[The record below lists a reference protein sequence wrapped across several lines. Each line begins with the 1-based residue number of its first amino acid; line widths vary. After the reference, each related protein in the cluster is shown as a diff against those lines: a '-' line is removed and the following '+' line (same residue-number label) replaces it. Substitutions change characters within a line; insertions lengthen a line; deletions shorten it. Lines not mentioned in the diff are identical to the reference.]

1 MNSPTRRVSVIAPCR
16 NEREHVLAFCDA
28 VAAQRL
34 PNGVAIEVLVADGQS
49 DDGTR
54 ELLDARCAADAR
66 FVRVDNPGRIVSTGL
81 NRCLE
86 RARGAVIVRMDLHSV
101 YEGDYIAQ
109 CLAALERSGAAN
121 VGGPWRAEGDASMPH
136 HAPGGA
142 TLRDRSRGAT
152 QRDRSR
158 GATQRAIAAAF
169 QSRWVAGGARSRDLG
184 YEGPVDT
191 VYLGCWPRE
200 TFDRHGGF
208 DETLARNQDD
218 EHNLRLVRA
227 GATVWQSALI
237 RSRYRPRASLAQ
249 LFAQQRQY
257 GYWKAF
263 VMKKHGRA
271 ASLRQLV
278 PGAFVAALGALAAA
292 SLAWPVARVGLL
304 ALLGAYALYVAA
316 ATLAI
321 ARSAGLSRT
330 RSAGLSRTRSAGLPR
345 ARSAGL
351 SLLPRL
357 PLVIAAYHFGYG
369 LGSLRGWV
377 DVLVRGAP
385 SPAFGVLT
393 R

>member
-1 MNSPTRRVSVIAPCR
+1 MSSPLPTRAVFDMSSPAPRVSVIAPCR

-121 VGGPWRAEGDASMPH
+121 VGGPWRAEGDASMLH

-142 TLRDRSRGAT
+142 TL
-152 QRDRSR
+152 RDRSR

-263 VMKKHGRA
+263 VMKKHGRV

-292 SLAWPVARVGLL
+292 SLAWPAARVGLL

-321 ARSAGLSRT
+321 ARSAGLPRT
-330 RSAGLSRTRSAGLPR
+330 
-345 ARSAGL
+345 RSAGL

-385 SPAFGVLT
+385 SPGFGVLT

>member
-1 MNSPTRRVSVIAPCR
+1 MSSPLPTRAVFDMSSPARRVSVIAPCR

-121 VGGPWRAEGDASMPH
+121 VGGPWRAEGDASMQH
-136 HAPGGA
+136 HAPG
-142 TLRDRSRGAT
+142 GAT

-321 ARSAGLSRT
+321 ARSAGLS
-330 RSAGLSRTRSAGLPR
+330 
-345 ARSAGL
+345 
-351 SLLPRL
+351 LLPRL

>member
-1 MNSPTRRVSVIAPCR
+1 MSSPLPTRAVFDMSSPARRVSVIAPCR

-142 TLRDRSRGAT
+142 T
-152 QRDRSR
+152 QRDGSR

-330 RSAGLSRTRSAGLPR
+330 RSAGLSRTRR
-345 ARSAGL
+345 AGL